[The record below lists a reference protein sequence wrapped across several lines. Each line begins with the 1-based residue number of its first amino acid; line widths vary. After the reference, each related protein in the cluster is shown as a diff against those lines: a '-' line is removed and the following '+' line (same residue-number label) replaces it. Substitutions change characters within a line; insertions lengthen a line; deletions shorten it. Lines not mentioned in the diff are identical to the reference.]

1 MLKLFKN
8 RFKIFLFLFLFAV
21 AIANTFNISAVAEEK
36 ETKVSGFVVKQIAFN
51 ELPQWT
57 KQILEKYKD
66 IGKGQNLPVT
76 EVESALRNIF
86 QKLEESGIDI
96 NQLFGGK
103 RYAFYAT
110 NAKFR
115 SASAYTVWGGPDSPY
130 NSVVLGAWGL
140 VNSPVQRTVPHE
152 LGHLIYF
159 YYFDQNDY
167 AWYKNFRG
175 VSHYSDT
182 DPIWGKRPVE
192 MFAEDFVEVFLPQYK
207 HRTEAKSL
215 TKEEAENLKALIV
228 SKIKEKEKK
237 NGEPDPKFKGLLK
250 LRELGIIDK
259 SKFLQSEVSEFGKK
273 PITNRETINLF
284 LGVIIHNKGISL
296 DLLTALSEHQKEIE
310 KVNLN
315 ADATPES
322 IYKVLAI
329 FSKELGSSTYNYL
342 EPYAIAN
349 LEEINYALVANLAA
363 NFLQP

>member
-1 MLKLFKN
+1 MYKN
-8 RFKIFLFLFLFAV
+8 RFKAVLFLFLFAV
-21 AIANTFNISAVAEEK
+21 AITNTFDISVVAEEK
-36 ETKVSGFVVKQIAFN
+36 ETEVSGFVIKQIAFN

-57 KQILEKYKD
+57 KEILEKYKD
-66 IGKGQNLPVT
+66 EGKGEKIPAS

-103 RYAFYAT
+103 RYTFYAT
-110 NAKFR
+110 DAKFR
-115 SASAYTVWGGPDSPY
+115 SASAYTVWGGADSPY
-130 NSVVLGAWGL
+130 NSVVLGAWSL
-140 VNSPVQRTVPHE
+140 VSSPVERTVPHE

-159 YYFDQNDY
+159 YYFGQNDY

-175 VSHYSDT
+175 VSQYFDT
-182 DPIWGKRPVE
+182 DPIWGKRPIE
-192 MFAEDFVEVFLPQYK
+192 MFAEDFIEVFFPQYK
-207 HRTEAKSL
+207 HRTEAKPL
-215 TKEEAENLKALIV
+215 TKEEAEKLKAYIV

-250 LRELGIIDK
+250 LRELGIINK
-259 SKFLQSEVSEFGKK
+259 GKFLQSEVSEFGKK

-284 LGVIIHNKGISL
+284 LGVIIHNRGISF
-296 DLLTALSEHQKEIE
+296 DLLAGLSEHQKEIE

-315 ADATPES
+315 ANATPES

-342 EPYAIAN
+342 DPYAIAN
-349 LEEINYALVANLAA
+349 LDEQEINYALVANLVA
-363 NFLQP
+363 NFLQS